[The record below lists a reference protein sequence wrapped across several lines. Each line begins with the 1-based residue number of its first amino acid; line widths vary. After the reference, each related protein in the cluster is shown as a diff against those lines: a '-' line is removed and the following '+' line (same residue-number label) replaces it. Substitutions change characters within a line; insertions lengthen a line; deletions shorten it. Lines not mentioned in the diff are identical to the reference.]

1 MPELAPIEKLF
12 PRSFGAEVGSASRT
26 KDFCSDASVRAPLA
40 VAPVRRSF
48 ARIQSGISRSAPR
61 SDFGNFERAMQL
73 PAGTWPKAISVSGK
87 PYALDVAHTELP

>member
-61 SDFGNFERAMQL
+61 SDFGNFERAMQ
-73 PAGTWPKAISVSGK
+73 PHAAMEQNRADTKGK
-87 PYALDVAHTELP
+87 